1 MPYTT
6 LLFDL
11 DHTLF
16 DSDASEAEAFD
27 ITMRAAGLSDPASA
41 FDAYRRIN
49 GALWEGVEAG
59 TVQPIEVRT
68 LRFQRL
74 FDEIGI
80 DADVD
85 GMADLFV
92 RSLGDHGD
100 LYPGTRQVLD
110 HLAGRARLALV
121 TNGLSDV
128 QRARLARL
136 EIDDLFEAVV
146 ISSEVGVTKPRPE
159 IFQAAF
165 DRLGGPPKHSAL
177 MVGDSLTSDIAGG
190 IRFGIDTCWYN
201 PNRAGRNGFEVT
213 HEVTDLAAVRE
224 LVA

>member
-27 ITMRAAGLSDPASA
+27 ITMRAAGISDPASV

-59 TVQPIEVRT
+59 RVQPIEVRT

-74 FDEIGI
+74 FDQIGI
-80 DADVD
+80 DADID
-85 GMADLFV
+85 AMADLFV

-100 LYPGTRQVLD
+100 LYPGARQVLD

-128 QRARLARL
+128 QRARLARCEL
-136 EIDDLFEAVV
+136 DDLFEAVV

-159 IFQAAF
+159 IFQTAF
-165 DRLGGPPKHSAL
+165 DRLGGPPKHSAV
-177 MVGDSLTSDIAGG
+177 MVGDSLTSDIAGA

-201 PNRAGRNGFEVT
+201 PNRADRNGFEVT
-213 HEVTDLAAVRE
+213 HEVTDLAE
-224 LVA
+224 LTYLVA